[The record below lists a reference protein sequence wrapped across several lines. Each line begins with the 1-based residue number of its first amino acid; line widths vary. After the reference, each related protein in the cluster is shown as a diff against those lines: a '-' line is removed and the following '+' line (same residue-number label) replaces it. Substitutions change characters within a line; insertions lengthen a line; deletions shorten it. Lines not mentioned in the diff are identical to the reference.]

1 METIDGSRLKEL
13 IENIYLIEDKDRIKN
28 NGIISDKRINLD
40 GSSDIRYSDFNT
52 IGFNNCHF
60 FGSSIQFVNFKS
72 KNDKDSTI
80 IFIDCTFNNDSLEFI
95 SCKKFNNVSFGGEI
109 NIKNN
114 LSFSGCNLYLL
125 SFNQECKIETLN
137 IHRSEII
144 KKFTI
149 NKNSITK
156 LSINNTDFKG
166 KVEILDSTFNSASI
180 SNLTCSNV
188 FNFNKNEI
196 KNNLDITN
204 VTFQKFN
211 FYENKFSEEEENC
224 QMKFLDNTF
233 KGKSYLSNWK
243 ALNTDL
249 IIQNCDFK
257 KSTRFNNSS
266 FKSLKLEE
274 TTFNDICSF
283 QDTEFYNVIIDR
295 TSFDKT
301 AYFDDILIS
310 DIENCDRKTLRNIK
324 HELQRSNNKIDL
336 DKFKASEINAYR
348 KELKKDKK
356 YCYNNIDVF
365 ILDVGYW
372 FSKNG
377 TNWFRAL
384 LVSLLGSFIFYALF
398 FWASVGDFGF
408 GNFDFSELCFFM
420 NGFTKFL
427 IPTNFYNPLIDKT
440 FVIGW
445 SWLPFI
451 LGKIFLSIGIY
462 EIIVSF
468 RKFKS

>member
-1 METIDGSRLKEL
+1 METIDGFELKEL
-13 IENIYLIEDKDRIKN
+13 IKN
-28 NGIISDKRINLD
+28 NDLILDKKINLD
-40 GSSDIRYSDFNT
+40 YNLEIKCSSFQGIHFK
-52 IGFNNCHF
+52 NCHF
-60 FGSSIQFVNFKS
+60 HGSSLKFHENFKAKDYKAS
-72 KNDKDSTI
+72 LINFINCRFYNDEL
-80 IFIDCTFNNDSLEFI
+80 IF
-95 SCKKFNNVSFGGEI
+95 
-109 NIKNN
+109 N
-114 LSFSGCNLYLL
+114 L
-125 SFNQECKIETLN
+125 CKIEHLCFGKVYIEKELTLSCIDLN
-137 IHRSEII
+137 FLTFVEDCEIENLDIHLVNYLE
-144 KKFTI
+144 KFTI

-233 KGKSYLSNWK
+233 KRESYLSNWK

-384 LVSLLGSFIFYALF
+384 LVSLLGSFIFYAPF

-427 IPTNFYNPLIDKT
+427 IPTNIYNPLIDKT